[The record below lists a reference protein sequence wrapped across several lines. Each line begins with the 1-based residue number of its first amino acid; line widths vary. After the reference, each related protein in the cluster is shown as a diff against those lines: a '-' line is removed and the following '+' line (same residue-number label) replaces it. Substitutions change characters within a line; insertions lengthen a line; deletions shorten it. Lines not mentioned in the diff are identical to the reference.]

1 MKVTYVNSI
10 IYVCSKYCSSKRCYF
25 SKGCT
30 RKGRNLKEFSR
41 SLIPVLT
48 DSYRSSSFVF
58 FIITD
63 SLICFFQEYLA
74 RLEAIRRQN
83 FQERKEI
90 QRRMAGV
97 RAPVTPSAQVLHH
110 FWRFSSFCV
119 PWKLP
124 CWPSHTSYIFIFLLW
139 GLSLFSSSFFLFLL
153 SFFKIFS
160 FVLSPATDQMLFV
173 TIHLTMQLTPSF
185 SVSKYQLF

>member
-1 MKVTYVNSI
+1 MANYESTLVNSI

-30 RKGRNLKEFSR
+30 RKGSNLKEFSR
-41 SLIPVLT
+41 SHTSIDRQL
-48 DSYRSSSFVF
+48 SFF
-58 FIITD
+58 FLCFHFIITN

-97 RAPVTPSAQVLHH
+97 RAPVTPSAQVLRPLHH
-110 FWRFSSFCV
+110 FVLFSPFSV
-119 PWKLP
+119 PWKWT
-124 CWPSHTSYIFIFLLW
+124 CWP
-139 GLSLFSSSFFLFLL
+139 
-153 SFFKIFS
+153 
-160 FVLSPATDQMLFV
+160 
-173 TIHLTMQLTPSF
+173 
-185 SVSKYQLF
+185 

>member
-1 MKVTYVNSI
+1 MKVPDVNSI

-30 RKGRNLKEFSR
+30 RKGSNLKEFSR
-41 SLIPVLT
+41 SYTSIDRQL
-48 DSYRSSSFVF
+48 SFF
-58 FIITD
+58 FFCFHFIITY

-110 FWRFSSFCV
+110 FVGFSLFSV
-119 PWKLP
+119 PWKWTR
-124 CWPSHTSYIFIFLLW
+124 WPQHASYWFILSLIW
-139 GLSLFSSSFFLFLL
+139 GLSFVFLFL
-153 SFFKIFS
+153 FFHQPPIKCC
-160 FVLSPATDQMLFV
+160 LLF
-173 TIHLTMQLTPSF
+173 TIHLTMQKHLLFPSL
-185 SVSKYQLF
+185 VPVLILGWETALFW

>member
-1 MKVTYVNSI
+1 MKVPYVNSI
-10 IYVCSKYCSSKRCYF
+10 IYVCSKYCSSKRCHF

-30 RKGRNLKEFSR
+30 RKGRNLKEFSDTYIDR
-41 SLIPVLT
+41 QL
-48 DSYRSSSFVF
+48 SFF
-58 FIITD
+58 FFCFHFIITD

-110 FWRFSSFCV
+110 FVRFSLFSV

-124 CWPSHTSYIFIFLLW
+124 CWPSHTSYFFIFLLW
-139 GLSLFSSSFFLFLL
+139 GLSLFSSSFFLFFSLFCIFCLFYHQPPIKCCLL
-153 SFFKIFS
+153 QFTWLCS
-160 FVLSPATDQMLFV
+160 
-173 TIHLTMQLTPSF
+173 
-185 SVSKYQLF
+185 